1 MLSGV
6 AKSGFFPMAH
16 KVVQPENI
24 RHAEIDPL
32 QPYTSVAARLVLRT
46 YPYDLSL
53 GKNRAMIL
61 WQIDRDV
68 YPITHPPTFTGADK
82 NSNRAYV
89 FGFSLS
95 GTTFA

>member
-6 AKSGFFPMAH
+6 AKSGFFPMAN

-32 QPYTSVAARLVLRT
+32 QSHTLIAAGLVLRA

-53 GKNRAMIL
+53 RKNQAMIL
-61 WQIDRDV
+61 W
-68 YPITHPPTFTGADK
+68 
-82 NSNRAYV
+82 
-89 FGFSLS
+89 
-95 GTTFA
+95 